1 MMLLFSNED
10 FIIQIGG
17 FFQKIII
24 LKYEIPIQKIQL
36 SDVFNLG
43 QTFSLVYSSKLMA
56 FKNSLWKSEN

>member
-1 MMLLFSNED
+1 MMLLFSNYD

-43 QTFSLVYSSKLMA
+43 QTFSLVYFSKLMA
-56 FKNSLWKSEN
+56 F